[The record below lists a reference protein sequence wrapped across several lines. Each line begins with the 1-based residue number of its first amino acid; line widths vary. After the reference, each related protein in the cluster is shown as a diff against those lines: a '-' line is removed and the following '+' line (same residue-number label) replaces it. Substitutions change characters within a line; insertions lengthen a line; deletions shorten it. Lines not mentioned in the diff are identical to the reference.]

1 MAVRGVE
8 VEEGKEEEGEEGLRV
23 DFMVAP
29 GHLAVLSCR

>member
-8 VEEGKEEEGEEGLRV
+8 EEEKEKEDEEGLRV
-23 DFMVAP
+23 GFIVAP